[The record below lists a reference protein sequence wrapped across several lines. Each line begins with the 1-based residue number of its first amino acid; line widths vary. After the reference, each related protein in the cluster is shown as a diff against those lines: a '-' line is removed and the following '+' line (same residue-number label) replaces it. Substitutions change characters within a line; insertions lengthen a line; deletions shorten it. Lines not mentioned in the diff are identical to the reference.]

1 MNEAILISAAALGF
15 AGSLHCVG
23 MCGPIALSLPVNA
36 DYRSKRGLG
45 VALYF
50 AGKTTT
56 YVLLGML
63 FGLLGQQLV
72 IAGWQRGL
80 SIVLGAAMLLFAL
93 LTIFKPAMFHT
104 NKLSLWIGDKLSPLM
119 GYFLKKPG
127 ASSSLIFGGLN
138 GLLPCGLLYVALSA
152 AVATGSVQSAAMF
165 MLVFGISTMPL
176 MLFLVLFSAQLSLQ
190 YRNTMR
196 RWLPVF
202 TAVVAVLLIL
212 RGLDLGI
219 PYVSPHIESLPAAS
233 RGAEAVI
240 CH

>member
-1 MNEAILISAAALGF
+1 MNEAIYISAAVLGF

-36 DYRSKRGLG
+36 DYRSNRGLG
-45 VALYF
+45 TLLYF

-63 FGLLGQQLV
+63 FGLLGHQLV

-80 SIVLGAAMLLFAL
+80 SIVLGSAMLVFAL
-93 LTIFKPAMFHT
+93 ITIFKPALFHS
-104 NKLSLWIGDKLSPLM
+104 NKLTILIGDKLSPLM
-119 GYFLKKPG
+119 GHFLRKPG
-127 ASSSLIFGGLN
+127 AASSLVFGGLN

-152 AVATGSVQSAAMF
+152 AVATGSVKTAAAF

-190 YRNTMR
+190 YRNVMR

-219 PYVSPHIESLPAAS
+219 PYLSPHIDAMPAAS
-233 RGAEAVI
+233 RGAEAI
-240 CH
+240 NCH